1 MRHHLIGKQV
11 YVLWVLQAL
20 DHPGNHSSAC
30 RINRHVELPEVFGNP
45 PKVTPLHHLR
55 RDKFGRRLG
64 HVLYAMLG
72 VSLSRTAIGIQHATR
87 TLSSRITLDKQET
100 CRRIIC

>member
-20 DHPGNHSSAC
+20 DHPGNHSLAC

-45 PKVTPLHHLR
+45 LTHF
-55 RDKFGRRLG
+55 RDIA
-64 HVLYAMLG
+64 VCY
-72 VSLSRTAIGIQHATR
+72 
-87 TLSSRITLDKQET
+87 TLST
-100 CRRIIC
+100 